1 MAIAEFY
8 ISMSDGMYS
17 QYSEGQREQLIKF
30 YEAQRLI
37 LRQVP
42 TNPDDLQVSPSYYN
56 NELGINIDS
65 ARYVNRKVGHTI
77 DDAGQVILK
86 TFEFPYGP
94 QVINYGGN
102 QLAYT
107 EIQRPALKPLLRS
120 TNPINRRITFNA
132 LLADRAS
139 HGNQSIEAQLETL
152 KEIGMED
159 VDLLMQYGGVVIP
172 YHLRMTGLGVTSK
185 QLTPSAQI
193 TQATV
198 AIELTEIE
206 PLNTEIVHLQAVL
219 YEPEVSVDDDDD
231 EEDGPEFE
239 SAAEEGKYDPDSQI
253 IDNRPV
259 DPGDAWTIADKS
271 YLD

>member
-8 ISMSDGMYS
+8 VSMSDGMYS
-17 QYSEGQREQLIKF
+17 QYLEGEKERLVQF
-30 YEAQRLI
+30 YEAQRLV

-42 TNPDDLQVSPSYYN
+42 TNPDDLQISPSYYSS
-56 NELGINIDS
+56 ELGISIDS
-65 ARYVNRKVGHTI
+65 ARYVNRKMGHTI
-77 DDAGQVILK
+77 DDSGQVILK

-94 QVINYGGN
+94 QRINYGGN

-107 EIQRPALKPLLRS
+107 EVARPALKPLLRA
-120 TNPINRRITFNA
+120 TNPINRKITFNA

-139 HGNQSIEAQLETL
+139 HGLVSIDDQLETL

-159 VDLLMQYGGVVIP
+159 VDLLMQYGGVVVP

-185 QLTPSAQI
+185 QITPGALI

-219 YEPEVSVDDDDD
+219 YEPPLEDGDDDDG
-231 EEDGPEFE
+231 ESGPEMDD
-239 SAAEEGKYDPDSQI
+239 SATHANRDPMATLIDSKI
-253 IDNRPV
+253 VNP
-259 DPGDAWTIADKS
+259 ADQV
-271 YLD
+271 YLN